1 MEKNP
6 RGITKYQASIL
17 VQWKANAS
25 LARVCQYPHALR
37 SKIWKN
43 VTHKSTLGTRASSPL
58 PVSLEHLSPA
68 SKKAPLYCSK
78 QEVSK
83 VNKMVEGIHLT
94 VPSLYI
100 LLSSLPPKWDLYIIL
115 DHKNAFFSLPLAPA
129 CQPMFA
135 FHWRTQ
141 SVGLMDSQV
150 VLDLYKHSSTHPP
163 FLMRHS
169 MKTWVSSS
177 RPTPI

>member
-83 VNKMVEGIHLT
+83 
-94 VPSLYI
+94 
-100 LLSSLPPKWDLYIIL
+100 WDLYIIL